1 MNVTQRSVVGGGTD
15 LSSSSVARMV
25 TGAVMLPEPGHQT
38 ASRVQWPN
46 VLISPALSAPGSP
59 APAHAAPRAPSRGP
73 LGEITEVKHRRWYF
87 AAPGVRARH
96 GGSREQGRERDPTV
110 TMTRCNNPPAP

>member
-15 LSSSSVARMV
+15 LSSSIVGRMV
-25 TGAVMLPEPGHQT
+25 TGAAMLPEPGHET

-59 APAHAAPRAPSRGP
+59 APAHAAPRTLAEAAVGGKSR
-73 LGEITEVKHRRWYF
+73 K
-87 AAPGVRARH
+87 
-96 GGSREQGRERDPTV
+96 
-110 TMTRCNNPPAP
+110 